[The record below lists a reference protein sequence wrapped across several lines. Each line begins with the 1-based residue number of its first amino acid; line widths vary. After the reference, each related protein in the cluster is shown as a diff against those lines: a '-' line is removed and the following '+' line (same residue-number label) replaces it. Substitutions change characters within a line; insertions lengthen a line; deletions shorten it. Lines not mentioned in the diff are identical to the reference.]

1 MSKMTEKNRNVVTKL
16 EAVKAQ
22 LQADM
27 TKSNEELAKLEEEFA
42 DLKLNPYGITS
53 IDFAKR
59 QELST
64 DVLKMEGTLMGLDL
78 AIETYEEEHGK
89 SD

>member
-1 MSKMTEKNRNVVTKL
+1 MTEKNDRMYITKL

-27 TKSNEELAKLEEEFA
+27 TKNNEELAKLEEEFA

-78 AIETYEEEHGK
+78 AIETYEEEHGQ

>member
-1 MSKMTEKNRNVVTKL
+1 MTEKNRNVVTKL

-53 IDFAKR
+53 IDLAKR

>member
-1 MSKMTEKNRNVVTKL
+1 MTNMENNYIKKLTAVKVQLTASLETQNAELEKL
-16 EAVKAQ
+16 EK
-22 LQADM
+22 
-27 TKSNEELAKLEEEFA
+27 EFA

-59 QELST
+59 QELSVDT
-64 DVLKMEGTLMGLDL
+64 LKMEGTLMGIDL
-78 AIETYEEEHGK
+78 ALETYEEEHGK